1 MGLMVNMEIRAATKA
16 DIIAYRGEVYSE
28 SFKGI
33 VVDMDGEIIGIGGVI
48 NTSPLQ
54 AFSNITDKLR
64 KSPKTSVKAA
74 RLFRKLLNSYQYDIY
89 AYASEEE
96 VNAPGYLEYIGFDHV
111 DNRIYKWPTK
121 DAQTGGYSL
130 G

>member
-1 MGLMVNMEIRAATKA
+1 MVNIRPATKK
-16 DIIAYRGEVYSE
+16 DIIAYRGEVYPE

-33 VVDMDGEIIGIGGVI
+33 VIESDGEIIGIGGVI
-48 NTSPLQ
+48 NTNPLQ

-64 KSPKTSVKAA
+64 KSPKTLVKAA
-74 RLFRKLLNSYQYDIY
+74 RLFRDLLNSYQYDIY

-96 VNAPGYLEYIGFDHV
+96 VNAMGYLEYIGFEHYDKRV
-111 DNRIYKWPTK
+111 YKWP
-121 DAQTGGYSL
+121 GGYQV